1 MFSNHLC
8 LKHFIAVIAMTL
20 ILAIDCH
27 SANRAVAASSEELKA
42 FFKGKGNLTTE
53 DILMNGMRCISES
66 KPDSALAYY
75 SIALGRIDTGNSD
88 TDIKTLGSLYNN
100 IGYIYLYEYNDCVQ
114 AYDYFLKALETQE
127 KTDDKELKPYIL
139 LNIGNVYAMFN
150 DQSTAIDTYKK
161 AFSSVDL
168 NGTNSGI
175 ASVIALNLFP
185 DAYVEHRVDE
195 VLQEIDI
202 FLNAPH
208 KDDRLYDVASL
219 VAMGIKKGNEG
230 KHGLESEF
238 FEKAIETYEQ
248 DSAADRRIRA
258 SLQLMTAESLNRS
271 GDINNSILMLR
282 KILKSTKEDGMFDL
296 ASVAAYN
303 MSEYFKDAGMTDSA
317 DYYRLHNLYLR
328 DSLLNMTNFG
338 KIKDLHSMHNINN
351 ANEEIKLLVI
361 KDKNKTN
368 LLVLSVMSALLL
380 IILLSAIIVKNRKLK
395 ARNEALFLHA
405 QRLSGEMST
414 NVAGR
419 DVTQNLKADAPAE
432 KTEFTAKDSAED
444 SAKDSAESQTS
455 RLIVND
461 TVKAGLKD
469 DISRI
474 LLGEEIY
481 SPDFSLDTLAMLVNS
496 KSRYVS
502 SVINECFGCGFN
514 QLLGET
520 RIKRACQ
527 MLANKEYDNLTI
539 QSISESLG
547 FRSRSNFS
555 ALFKKFTGLTPGEYH
570 SIAVRKRES
579 DS

>member
-1 MFSNHLC
+1 MFNNHYC
-8 LKHFIAVIAMTL
+8 FKHVIAVIAMTML
-20 ILAIDCH
+20 TAINSH
-27 SANRAVAASSEELKA
+27 SATRAIAAPSEQLKA
-42 FFKGKGNLTTE
+42 FFKDNGNLTTE
-53 DILMNGMRCISES
+53 DILINGMRCISES

-75 SIALGRIDTGNSD
+75 SIALGRIDTCNSGP
-88 TDIKTLGSLYNN
+88 DIKTLGPLYNN

-127 KTDDKELKPYIL
+127 KSDDNELKPYIL

-150 DQSTAIDTYKK
+150 DQSTALDTYKK
-161 AFSSVDL
+161 AFSSLDL
-168 NGTNSGI
+168 DRADSGI

-208 KDDRLYDVASL
+208 KDDRLYEVAGL

-230 KHGLESEF
+230 KHGLESDY

-248 DSAADRRIRA
+248 DSMADRRIRA
-258 SLQLMTAESLNRS
+258 SLRLMAAESLNRS
-271 GDINNSILMLR
+271 GEVSSSILMLR
-282 KILKSTKEDGMFDL
+282 KILSSTKEDGMFDL
-296 ASVAAYN
+296 ASVASYN
-303 MSEYFKDAGMTDSA
+303 LSEYFRGAGMSDSA
-317 DYYRLHNLYLR
+317 DYYRLHNLDLR

-361 KDKNKTN
+361 KDRNKTN
-368 LLVLSVMSALLL
+368 LLVLSVMSAILL
-380 IILLSAIIVKNRKLK
+380 IILLSVIIVKNRKLK
-395 ARNEALFLHA
+395 ARNEALFQHA
-405 QRLSGEMST
+405 QRLSCDMAA
-414 NVAGR
+414 NVTEN
-419 DVTQNLKADAPAE
+419 DVAQIFKADAPAE
-432 KTEFTAKDSAED
+432 KSEFIAQE
-444 SAKDSAESQTS
+444 SAESQTS

-461 TVKAGLKD
+461 KVKANLKD
-469 DISRI
+469 EISRI
-474 LLGEEIY
+474 FLGEEIY

-502 SVINECFGCGFN
+502 SVVNECFGCGFN

-520 RIKRACQ
+520 RIKRACR
-527 MLANKEYDNLTI
+527 MLADKEYDNQTI

-547 FRSRSNFS
+547 FKSRSNFS

-570 SIAVRKRES
+570 AIAVRKRDS
-579 DS
+579 DC